1 MTVPAALY
9 NFVFNHTDYLHMND
23 AKEKQAITQ
32 CLQLLESRLNWGS
45 SQNWVNYDFEKLSLE
60 IEQKTQVNLSVTT
73 LKRLWGKVKYPHA
86 PTLTTL
92 NTLAQF
98 LGHADWRSFTQSL
111 PVGQIETPVTV
122 PNTPRA
128 PRFTGFKIK
137 RNWALVGAL
146 VLVVLLAISAFVP
159 EFFNFKVNQEQYSFK
174 ANKILSQGV
183 PNSVIFTY
191 DASVSPTDS
200 VFIVQTWDIRRKT
213 LVPKDQQ
220 HHSAV
225 YYYPGFFR
233 SKLIIGQTIVKT
245 HDIQIATDGWLG
257 LVENE
262 PRPIYFKKS
271 EILKGDRVEI
281 DTQILRAYNLPLL
294 PDPPK
299 IRLFNQRDMGDLMT
313 DNFIFETTLKSPYSG
328 GSNACQFVEVL
339 IQCKDDI
346 MVIPLAD
353 KACAGDLRLYA
364 AGAMAESKHADL
376 SGFGCNLNEWN
387 TLKVVTKDKK
397 MVFYV
402 NGKKA
407 YSFTFPNDPTGI
419 VGVQYRFS
427 GAGAVKDTRFSNGTF
442 ELKL

>member
-1 MTVPAALY
+1 
-9 NFVFNHTDYLHMND
+9 MNEV
-23 AKEKQAITQ
+23 KEKQAITQ
-32 CLQLLESRLNWGS
+32 CLQLLEGRLNWGS

-98 LGHADWRSFTQSL
+98 LGYTDWRSFTQSL
-111 PVGQIETPVTV
+111 PAEQEETPVAP
-122 PNTPRA
+122 PNTTPKA
-128 PRFTGFKIK
+128 SRFKGFKIK
-137 RNWALVGAL
+137 RNWVLFGAL
-146 VLVVLLAISAFVP
+146 VLVVFLAISAFVP
-159 EFFNFKVNQEQYSFK
+159 EFFNFKVNQNQYRFQ
-174 ANKILSQGV
+174 ANKVLSKGV

-191 DASVSPTDS
+191 DARASPTDS

-213 LVPKDQQ
+213 LVPKDQK

-245 HDIQIATDGWLG
+245 HDIQISTDGWLG

-262 PRPIYFKKS
+262 QRPIYFKKS
-271 EILKGDRVEI
+271 EILKGDLVEI

-313 DNFIFETTLKSPYSG
+313 DNFTFETTLKSPFNG

-346 MVIPLAD
+346 IIIPLAD

-376 SGFGCNLNEWN
+376 SGFGCDLNEWN

-397 MVFYV
+397 MSFYV

-407 YSFTFPNDPTGI
+407 HSFTFPNDPTGI
-419 VGVQYRFS
+419 VGVQYRFN
-427 GAGAVKDTRFSNGTF
+427 GVGAVKETKFINH
-442 ELKL
+442 KLDFKF

>member
-1 MTVPAALY
+1 MAEIS
-9 NFVFNHTDYLHMND
+9 
-23 AKEKQAITQ
+23 EKRDIAS
-32 CLQLLESRLNWGS
+32 CLELLEAKLNWGS
-45 SQNWVNYDFEKLSLE
+45 SQYWVNYDFEKLSLE

-98 LGHADWRSFTQSL
+98 LDHADWRSFTQSL
-111 PVGQIETPVTV
+111 PVEQAEAPMPMPNVTQK
-122 PNTPRA
+122 TT
-128 PRFTGFKIK
+128 RFAGFKIK
-137 RNWALVGAL
+137 RNWVLAGVL

-159 EFFNFKVNQEQYSFK
+159 EFFNFKVNQEQYSFR
-174 ANKILSQGV
+174 ANKILAQGV

-191 DASVSPTDS
+191 DASASPTDS
-200 VFIVQTWDIRRKT
+200 IYIVQTWDIRRKT
-213 LVPKDQQ
+213 LVPKNQQ

-313 DNFIFETTLKSPYSG
+313 DNFSFETTLKSPYNG

-364 AGAMAESKHADL
+364 AGAMAESKSADL
-376 SGFGCNLNEWN
+376 SGFGCNLNEW
-387 TLKVVTKDKK
+387 TT
-397 MVFYV
+397 
-402 NGKKA
+402 
-407 YSFTFPNDPTGI
+407 
-419 VGVQYRFS
+419 
-427 GAGAVKDTRFSNGTF
+427 
-442 ELKL
+442 

>member
-1 MTVPAALY
+1 
-9 NFVFNHTDYLHMND
+9 MND
-23 AKEKQAITQ
+23 AKEKQAISQ

-60 IEQKTQVNLSVTT
+60 IEQKTQINLSVTT

-98 LGHADWRSFTQSL
+98 LGHADWRCFTQSL
-111 PVGQIETPVTV
+111 PTVQDDVSATNLSTTPKVT
-122 PNTPRA
+122 
-128 PRFTGFKIK
+128 RFAGLKMK
-137 RNWALVGAL
+137 RNWVLAGVL

-159 EFFNFKVNQEQYSFK
+159 EFFNFKVNQEQYSFQ
-174 ANKILSQGV
+174 ANKILSEGV

-191 DASVSPTDS
+191 DASASPTDS
-200 VFIVQTWDIRRKT
+200 IYIVQTWDIRRKT
-213 LVPKDQQ
+213 LVTKDQK

-245 HDIQIATDGWLG
+245 HDIQIATDGGLG

-313 DNFIFETTLKSPYSG
+313 DNFSFETTLKSPYNG

-364 AGAMAESKHADL
+364 AGAMAESKSADL
-376 SGFGCNLNEWN
+376 SGFGCNLNEWT

-397 MVFYV
+397 MSFYV

-407 YSFTFPNDPTGI
+407 HSFTFPNDPTGI
-419 VGVQYRFS
+419 VGVQYRFN
-427 GAGAVKDTRFSNGTF
+427 GGGAVKDTRFSNGAF
-442 ELKL
+442 ELKQ

>member
-1 MTVPAALY
+1 
-9 NFVFNHTDYLHMND
+9 MND
-23 AKEKQAITQ
+23 AKEKQAIIQ

-98 LGHADWRSFTQSL
+98 LEYADWRSFTQSL
-111 PVGQIETPVTV
+111 PVEQEKTPVV
-122 PNTPRA
+122 PPNPTPKA
-128 PRFTGFKIK
+128 PRFTDFKIK
-137 RNWALVGAL
+137 RNWVLVGAL
-146 VLVVLLAISAFVP
+146 VLVVLLTISAFVP
-159 EFFNFKVNQEQYSFK
+159 EFFNFKVNQDQYSFQ
-174 ANKILSQGV
+174 ANKVLSKGV

-191 DASVSPTDS
+191 DASASPTDS

-213 LVPKDQQ
+213 LVPKDQK

-271 EILKGDRVEI
+271 EILNGEIVEI
-281 DTQILRAYNLPLL
+281 DTQVLHAYNLPLL

-299 IRLFNQRDMGDLMT
+299 IRLFNQMDMGDLMD
-313 DNFIFETTLKSPYSG
+313 DNFIFETTLKSPYNG

-346 MVIPLAD
+346 IIIPLAD
-353 KACAGDLRLYA
+353 KACTGDLRLYA
-364 AGAMAESKHADL
+364 AGAMAESKYADL

-387 TLKVVTKDKK
+387 TLKVVSKDKK
-397 MVFYV
+397 MSFYV

-407 YSFTFPNDPTGI
+407 HSFTFPNEPQGI
-419 VGVQYRFS
+419 VGVQYRFN
-427 GAGAVKDTRFSNGTF
+427 GGGAVKDTRFSNGAF
-442 ELKL
+442 ELQL

>member
-1 MTVPAALY
+1 
-9 NFVFNHTDYLHMND
+9 MND

-98 LGHADWRSFTQSL
+98 LDHADWRSFTQSL
-111 PVGQIETPVTV
+111 PAEQED
-122 PNTPRA
+122 A
-128 PRFTGFKIK
+128 PMPIPSAFTKASRFTGLKIK
-137 RNWALVGAL
+137 RNWALAGAL
-146 VLVVLLAISAFVP
+146 VLVVLLTISAFVP
-159 EFFNFKVNQEQYSFK
+159 EFFNFKVNQEQYSFQ
-174 ANKILSQGV
+174 ANKILARGV

-191 DASVSPTDS
+191 DASASPTDS
-200 VFIVQTWDIRRKT
+200 IYIVQTWDIRRRT
-213 LVPKDQQ
+213 LVPKDKKA
-220 HHSAV
+220 HSAV

-299 IRLFNQRDMGDLMT
+299 VRLFNQRDMGALMN

-339 IQCKDDI
+339 IQCEDDI
-346 MVIPLAD
+346 IVIPLAD
-353 KACAGDLRLYA
+353 KACAGDLRIYA
-364 AGAMAESKHADL
+364 AGAMVESKSADL
-376 SGFGCNLNEWN
+376 SGFGCDLNEWT

-397 MVFYV
+397 MDFYV

-419 VGVQYRFS
+419 VGVQYRFN
-427 GAGAVKDTRFSNGTF
+427 GAGAVKGTRFSNGTF
-442 ELKL
+442 DLKL

>member
-1 MTVPAALY
+1 M
-9 NFVFNHTDYLHMND
+9 
-23 AKEKQAITQ
+23 Q

-111 PVGQIETPVTV
+111 PIEEKEAQAVPLNATTKTPLFS
-122 PNTPRA
+122 R
-128 PRFTGFKIK
+128 FKIK
-137 RNWALVGAL
+137 RNWALFVAL
-146 VLVVLLAISAFVP
+146 VLVIFFAISAFAP
-159 EFFNFKVNQEQYSFK
+159 EFFNFKVNQDQYSFR
-174 ANKILSQGV
+174 ANKVLSKGV

-191 DASVSPTDS
+191 DASASPTDS

-213 LVPKDQQ
+213 LVPKDQK

-257 LVENE
+257 MVENE

-271 EILKGDRVEI
+271 EILKGGIVEI

-299 IRLFNQRDMGDLMT
+299 IRLFNQRDMGDLKD
-313 DNFIFETTLKSPYSG
+313 DNFTFETTLKSPYSG

-346 MVIPLAD
+346 IIIPLAD
-353 KACAGDLRLYA
+353 KACTGDLRLYA
-364 AGAMAESKHADL
+364 AGAAAESKHADL

-387 TLKVVTKDKK
+387 TLKVVSKDKK
-397 MVFYV
+397 MSFYV

-407 YSFTFPNDPTGI
+407 HSFTFPNEPQGI
-419 VGVQYRFS
+419 VGVQYRFG
-427 GAGAVKDTRFSNGTF
+427 GAGAVKETSFNNQGSSYSLN
-442 ELKL
+442 

>member
-1 MTVPAALY
+1 
-9 NFVFNHTDYLHMND
+9 MND
-23 AKEKQAITQ
+23 AKEKQAIIQ
-32 CLQLLESRLNWGS
+32 CLQMLESRLNWGA
-45 SQNWVNYDFEKLSLE
+45 SQNWVNYDFEKLSQE

-92 NTLAQF
+92 NTLAHF
-98 LGHADWRSFTQSL
+98 LGYSDWRSFTQSL
-111 PVGQIETPVTV
+111 PNGQEEVQQVSLVTK
-122 PNTPRA
+122 PEKS
-128 PRFTGFKIK
+128 GLYSFKIK
-137 RNWALVGAL
+137 RNWLLIGAL
-146 VLVVLLAISAFVP
+146 VLIVLVAISAFVP
-159 EFFNFKVNQEQYSFK
+159 EFFNFKVNKAQYQFQ
-174 ANKILSQGV
+174 ANKILSKGV

-191 DASVSPTDS
+191 DASASPTDS

-213 LVPKDQQ
+213 LVPKNQQ

-257 LVENE
+257 LVEND

-271 EILKGDRVEI
+271 EILKGEMVEI
-281 DTQILRAYNLPLL
+281 DTQILHAYNLPLL

-299 IRLFNQRDMGDLMT
+299 IRLFNQRDLGDLKN
-313 DNFIFETTLKSPYSG
+313 DNFIFETTLKSPYNG

-346 MVIPLAD
+346 IIIPLAD
-353 KACAGDLRLYA
+353 KACTGDLRIYA

-387 TLKVVTKDKK
+387 TLKVLSKNKK
-397 MVFYV
+397 MSFYV

-407 YSFTFPNDPTGI
+407 HSFTFPNEPQGI
-419 VGVQYRFS
+419 VGVQYRFN
-427 GAGAVKDTRFSNGTF
+427 GAGAVKETCF
-442 ELKL
+442 ENQQSTYPVN